1 MTWRLDDVFVGDE
14 CRLLCRGRGDCD
26 QQQQQCICDHTYSGQ
41 STLFNNFSLQFIS
54 TSVIF
59 CKGESCA
66 PTLHRLLQPFRENF
80 ESSSNFRR
88 IWERVEGGSR
98 EGMGCGALR
107 PAASGRNLY
116 FNGCRSRQAVTRE
129 IDLRRARLALK
140 NLVCVTEKCLQL
152 LCFSFSVS

>member
-1 MTWRLDDVFVGDE
+1 MHLRPHLLWSVNLSNNF
-14 CRLLCRGRGDCD
+14 RLLYFTIFGSFG
-26 QQQQQCICDHTYSGQ
+26 
-41 STLFNNFSLQFIS
+41 L
-54 TSVIF
+54 F

-129 IDLRRARLALK
+129 LDLRRARLALK
-140 NLVCVTEKCLQL
+140 NLVCVNERCLQL